1 MTDINETL
9 ELRTQVRLLGGFGDL
24 LTDNEVD
31 ALLGLEGGNVH
42 RAAAQALVSNA
53 STCAS
58 SGALLSKKITSQDLA
73 TDGPAV
79 ADALRAQAAALRK
92 RADELEADSDGVWDV
107 VEAPYGHKWRPELT
121 EPSW

>member
-1 MTDINETL
+1 MTDINEAI

-42 RAAAQALVSNA
+42 RAAAQALDSIAA
-53 STCAS
+53 SE
-58 SGALLSKKITSQDLA
+58 ALLSKKITSQDLA

-107 VEAPYGHKWRPELT
+107 VEAPYGHQWRPELT
-121 EPSW
+121 EPTW